1 MNAYKMSWD
10 VLLKVCARELLEED
24 LAIARTTDTADI
36 SVSPKAL
43 RRIRRSIQN
52 YEKESRWDSLSIIFR
67 RIVAAILVV
76 CSAFFGMCLSVDAVR
91 SEIVHTVMKWYD
103 EFVAV
108 FYVSEEAPPSIIEK
122 YREPTLQ
129 LSGTEKQVLVQAED
143 GYHIIYTIDGNMA
156 ILYQQMVIS
165 DESIDYNSE
174 HDCVQKSVIVNG
186 CNATVFEYNNGCKN
200 LIWNDNEYFYVLQSF
215 LSDIDAKTLILIAE
229 SVQ

>member
-10 VLLKVCARELLEED
+10 MLLKVCARELLEED

-52 YEKESRWDSLSIIFR
+52 YEKESRWDSLSIILR

-108 FYVSEEAPPSIIEK
+108 FYVSEEAPPSIIEE

-165 DESIDYNSE
+165 DESADIDRE
-174 HDCVQKSVIVNG
+174 NG
-186 CNATVFEYNNGCKN
+186 CQQEYATVNEFEAQMFTYEDGIKV
-200 LIWNDNEYFYVLQSF
+200 ITWHDNHYTYILQSF
-215 LSDIDAKTLILIAE
+215 LSDIDSKTLILIAE

>member
-52 YEKESRWDSLSIIFR
+52 YEKESRWDSLSIILR

-108 FYVSEEAPPSIIEK
+108 FYVSEEAPPSIIEE

-174 HDCVQKSVIVNG
+174 HDCVQKSVIING

-215 LSDIDAKTLILIAE
+215 LLDIDSETLIHIAE